1 MVELS
6 SIWLPILLSAVF
18 VFIASSVLHM
28 MIPIHSKD
36 YSALPGEDEILAT
49 MGKHGIT
56 PGLYRFPFCTS
67 MKEMGSPEHLAKMNQ
82 GPNGMLTILPDGPMA
97 MGKYLLHWFAFSL
110 LITLFVG
117 YLSSMALEAEATFR
131 EVFRFA
137 GTAATLGFA
146 IPVLCDSIWKAVPWP
161 VPFRFFFDGVVYSL
175 VTGATFAWFWA

>member
-6 SIWLPILLSAVF
+6 SIWMPILLSAVF
-18 VFIASSVLHM
+18 VFIASSILHM
-28 MIPIHSKD
+28 MIPIHCKD

-49 MGKHGIT
+49 MGKHEIT
-56 PGLYRFPFCTS
+56 PGLYRFPFCAS
-67 MKEMGSPEHLAKMNQ
+67 MKEMGNPDHMEKVNR
-82 GPNGMLTILPDGPMA
+82 GPNGMLTITPDGPMA

-117 YLSSMALEAEATFR
+117 YLSSMALAAEASSR

-146 IPVLCDSIWKAVPWP
+146 VPALADSIWKAVPWP
-161 VPFRFFFDGVVYSL
+161 VTLRFFFDGAVYSL
-175 VTGATFAWFWA
+175 VTGATFAWLWT